1 MYFEDITLGMTIE
14 IAPAVIANE
23 GRRMNASVHPAPDVR
38 FRRRRVGDF
47 ASQKQQTQDVTE
59 AIVKRRPQ

>member
-1 MYFEDITLGMTIE
+1 MYFEDIQLGMTIE

-47 ASQKQQTQDVTE
+47 ASQKQQTQ
-59 AIVKRRPQ
+59 